1 MNFFS
6 YSLKKVTCTDK
17 VKGYFLFSFLNAESS
32 SCNQL
37 LCILVEFSLISTNKS
52 NTALKCLLIYAL
64 TYIHNKEKI
73 TNNFYLSYLIF
84 YLKLFSDAC
93 LISWAISCN
102 TLRFLCKVRKTLW
115 FRRSLEFLVQR
126 QIYRHVL
133 FLSNVNL
140 KKYCNF

>member
-6 YSLKKVTCTDK
+6 YFLKKVTCTDK
-17 VKGYFLFSFLNAESS
+17 VKRYFLFSFLNAESS

-52 NTALKCLLIYAL
+52 NTTNSSEMFINLCVN
-64 TYIHNKEKI
+64 IHTQQREDYKQ
-73 TNNFYLSYLIF
+73 FYLPYLIF
-84 YLKLFSDAC
+84 YLKLLSDAC

-133 FLSNVNL
+133 FL
-140 KKYCNF
+140 